1 MLRYRL
7 ANALERYLYVQTV
20 QRVEK
25 LVAPTARSSMSLENK
40 ISANESPGSHP
51 ENLALSFQVSASDA
65 GDRLDRVVTAHCPD
79 LSRTRVKELI
89 DGGLVQVD
97 GKPSKGSHRVHGGE
111 KIEVDPQRRPP
122 LRAEAES
129 IPLDILYE
137 DADIIAVNKGA
148 GMTVHAGAGNATG
161 TLVNALLGRG
171 QTLSQGGDA
180 LRPGI
185 VHRLDKET
193 SGVIL
198 IAKTDSAH
206 AKLGEAFRQR
216 TVNKTYIALV
226 QGVFEANSGRIDLA
240 IGRDPIRRVRMAAE
254 QKTWHGA
261 KIGNPREART
271 DWRSLLRVD
280 ATNLLEV
287 QLHTGRTHQ
296 IRVHFSALKHP
307 VVGDT
312 LYGAAAQLR
321 VGDVTLPR
329 LGRNFLHA
337 AKIIFSHPRTGERM
351 ELRAPL
357 PLELRE
363 FLYIL
368 AKTAGTETGKIDA
381 ALAGYL

>member
-1 MLRYRL
+1 MG
-7 ANALERYLYVQTV
+7 AKKQSTETN
-20 QRVEK
+20 
-25 LVAPTARSSMSLENK
+25 
-40 ISANESPGSHP
+40 ISPGP
-51 ENLALSFQVSASDA
+51 VAATKVSFEVAASEA
-65 GDRLDRVVTAHCPD
+65 GERLDRVVTARFPE

-89 DGGLVQVD
+89 DGELVQVD
-97 GKPSKGSHRVHGGE
+97 GTPSKGAHRLHGGE
-111 KIEVDPQRRPP
+111 KIDVHPQERPP
-122 LRAEAES
+122 LRAHAES

-137 DADIIAVNKGA
+137 DADIIAVNKAA
-148 GMTVHAGAGNATG
+148 GMTVHAGAGNSSG

-171 QTLSQGGDA
+171 QTLSQFGDA

-185 VHRLDKET
+185 VHRLDKQT

-198 IAKTDSAH
+198 VAKTDAAH
-206 AKLGEAFRQR
+206 ARLGEAFRQR

-226 QGVFEANSGRIDLA
+226 QGSFAQSSGRIEMA
-240 IGRDPIRRVRMAAE
+240 IGRDPVRRVRMAAE

-271 DWRSLLRVD
+271 DWRAVLRID
-280 ATNLLEV
+280 ATTLLEV

-312 LYGAAAQLR
+312 LYGAAAYLK
-321 VGDVTLPR
+321 VGGFDMPP

-357 PLELRE
+357 PVELRE
-363 FLYIL
+363 FLFAL
-368 AKTAGTETGKIDA
+368 AKASATEPGKIDA